1 MVQVPRGPTVNAVTV
16 EVVSAKCP
24 HSVLAFASGRWTKS
38 EKSRMAQQPNTNF
51 ERTKRGEG
59 TMRRAGPA
67 SPGREEHSAGRVDKF
82 LATALDLFA
91 ERNFA
96 SVTIKDIAKALGVNT
111 ALIYYYFDS
120 KTDLFRA
127 TIEHAVARAFENVR
141 ALDNKSADPAT
152 IIAAWLANHVN
163 EYDEIHRFVKIALDF
178 RGAHEGDP
186 AIANTIESFYVEERK
201 LLSRVIREGT
211 KQGLFKP
218 VDPNRMAQF
227 ISTYL
232 DGCMVRSVILSDFD
246 LEGAV
251 RDLHRRVLEM
261 LGYSG
266 KAPMKRR
273 RR

>member
-1 MVQVPRGPTVNAVTV
+1 
-16 EVVSAKCP
+16 
-24 HSVLAFASGRWTKS
+24 
-38 EKSRMAQQPNTNF
+38 MAHQPESDF
-51 ERTKRGEG
+51 EREKRGEAKSRTRSSG
-59 TMRRAGPA
+59 SR
-67 SPGREEHSAGRVDKF
+67 REEHSAGRVDKF

-127 TIEHAVARAFENVR
+127 TIAHAVARAFENVHS
-141 ALDNKSADPAT
+141 LDDKNADPAT
-152 IIAAWLANHVN
+152 MIGAWLGNHVN
-163 EYDEIHRFVKIALDF
+163 KYDEIHRFVKIALDF
-178 RGAHEGDP
+178 RGAHEGDDP
-186 AIANTIESFYVEERK
+186 DIAKTIESFYIEERK
-201 LLSRVIREGT
+201 LLSKIIREGVR
-211 KQGLFKP
+211 QGLFKP
-218 VDPNRMAQF
+218 VDPSPLAQF

-232 DGCMVRSVILSDFD
+232 DGCMVRSVILPDFD

-266 KAPMKRR
+266 KARMKRQR
-273 RR
+273 R

>member
-1 MVQVPRGPTVNAVTV
+1 M
-16 EVVSAKCP
+16 
-24 HSVLAFASGRWTKS
+24 S
-38 EKSRMAQQPNTNF
+38 EKRNVAEQSNRDF
-51 ERTKRGEG
+51 EVMKRGEAG
-59 TMRRAGPA
+59 VRRGGPA
-67 SPGREEHSAGRVDKF
+67 NSRREEHNAARIDEF
-82 LATALDLFA
+82 LSTALDLFA

-96 SVTIKDIAKALGVNT
+96 SVTIKDIAQTLGVNT

-163 EYDEIHRFVKIALDF
+163 KYAEIHRFVKIALDF
-178 RGAHEGDP
+178 RGAHEGNP
-186 AIANTIESFYVEERK
+186 EISNTIEGFYVEERK
-201 LLSRVIREGT
+201 LLSKIIREGIN
-211 KQGLFKP
+211 QGLFKP

-232 DGCMVRSVILSDFD
+232 DGCMVRSVVLTDFN

-251 RDLHRRVLEM
+251 RDLHRRLYEM

-266 KAPMKRR
+266 KTHIKRQR
-273 RR
+273 HPKPR

>member
-1 MVQVPRGPTVNAVTV
+1 MNELREEPM
-16 EVVSAKCP
+16 K
-24 HSVLAFASGRWTKS
+24 H
-38 EKSRMAQQPNTNF
+38 QPARDF
-51 ERTKRGEG
+51 ERMKRAERDV
-59 TMRRAGPA
+59 RRAGPVG
-67 SPGREEHSAGRVDKF
+67 PRREDHSAARVDTF
-82 LATALDLFA
+82 LVTALDLFA

-127 TIEHAVARAFENVR
+127 TIEHAVGRAFENVR
-141 ALDNKSADPAT
+141 ALEDVSADPPS
-152 IIAAWLANHVN
+152 IISAWLENHVN
-163 EYDEIHRFVKIALDF
+163 KYAEIHRFVKIALDF

-186 AIANTIESFYVEERK
+186 EIAKAIESFYDKERK
-201 LLSRVIREGT
+201 LLSKVIRQGI

-218 VDPNRMAQF
+218 VDPKPMAQF

-246 LEGAV
+246 LDGAV
-251 RDLHRRVLEM
+251 RDLHRRTLDM

-266 KAPMKRR
+266 KRRMKPQRR
-273 RR
+273 

>member
-1 MVQVPRGPTVNAVTV
+1 MRVPPGLSVNVAKVTV
-16 EVVSAKCP
+16 MPAKSP
-24 HSVLAFASGRWTKS
+24 RAAIAPDLWMKSDKGRMTHQP
-38 EKSRMAQQPNTNF
+38 SRDI
-51 ERTKRGEG
+51 ERKKPGARLV
-59 TMRRAGPA
+59 RRAA
-67 SPGREEHSAGRVDKF
+67 AARPGRDDHSASRVDKF
-82 LATALDLFA
+82 LRVSLDLFA
-91 ERNFA
+91 ESNFA
-96 SVTIKDIAKALGVNT
+96 SVTIKDIAKALNVNT

-127 TIEHAVARAFENVR
+127 TIEYAVAGAFENVR
-141 ALDNKSADPAT
+141 ALDDRSANPPA

-163 EYDEIHRFVKIALDF
+163 KYAEIHRFVKIALDF

-186 AIANTIESFYVEERK
+186 DIANSIEHFYDEERK
-201 LLSRVIREGT
+201 LLSKIIRQGI
-211 KQGLFKP
+211 KQGLFRT

>member
-1 MVQVPRGPTVNAVTV
+1 MAEQ
-16 EVVSAKCP
+16 S
-24 HSVLAFASGRWTKS
+24 
-38 EKSRMAQQPNTNF
+38 SRDF
-51 ERTKRGEG
+51 ERPRRGAG
-59 TMRRAGPA
+59 TVRRAGA
-67 SPGREEHSAGRVDKF
+67 TSSRREEQSAARVDEF

-96 SVTIKDIAKALGVNT
+96 SVTIKDIAERLGVNT

-127 TIEHAVARAFENVR
+127 TIEFAVAGAFENVR
-141 ALDNKSADPAT
+141 ALDNKSADPPT

-163 EYDEIHRFVKIALDF
+163 KYAEIHRFVKIALDF

-186 AIANTIESFYVEERK
+186 DIANTIESFYVEERK
-201 LLSRVIREGT
+201 LISKIIRQGI

-218 VDPNRMAQF
+218 VEPTRMAQF

-232 DGCMVRSVILSDFD
+232 DGCMVRLVIVPDFD

-251 RDLHRRVLEM
+251 DDLHRRVLEM

-266 KAPMKRR
+266 KRR
-273 RR
+273 AIRRQR

>member
-1 MVQVPRGPTVNAVTV
+1 M
-16 EVVSAKCP
+16 S
-24 HSVLAFASGRWTKS
+24 
-38 EKSRMAQQPNTNF
+38 QQPNRGF
-51 ERTKRGEG
+51 ERTRRGVG
-59 TMRRAGPA
+59 NVRRAGAA
-67 SPGREEHSAGRVDKF
+67 SSRREEQSAARVGEF

-96 SVTIKDIAKALGVNT
+96 SVTIKDIAERLGVNT

-127 TIEHAVARAFENVR
+127 TIEYAVAGAFENVR
-141 ALDNKSADPAT
+141 ALDNKSADPPT
-152 IIAAWLANHVN
+152 IIATWLANHVN
-163 EYDEIHRFVKIALDF
+163 KYAEIHRFVKIALDF
-178 RGAHEGDP
+178 RGAHEGNSD
-186 AIANTIESFYVEERK
+186 IANTIESFYVEERK
-201 LLSRVIREGT
+201 LISRIIREGI

-218 VDPNRMAQF
+218 VDPTRMAQF

-251 RDLHRRVLEM
+251 QDLHRRVHEM

-266 KAPMKRR
+266 NTRLKRQRRQKAG
-273 RR
+273 

>member
-1 MVQVPRGPTVNAVTV
+1 
-16 EVVSAKCP
+16 
-24 HSVLAFASGRWTKS
+24 
-38 EKSRMAQQPNTNF
+38 MAQQPNRDV
-51 ERTKRGEG
+51 ERVKRGEEG
-59 TMRRAGPA
+59 TRRGAPAGPR
-67 SPGREEHSAGRVDKF
+67 REEHSAARGDKF

-96 SVTIKDIAKALGVNT
+96 SVTIKDIAQALGVNT

-141 ALDNKSADPAT
+141 ALLEDKSADPPSV
-152 IIAAWLANHVN
+152 ISAWLENHVN
-163 EYDEIHRFVKIALDF
+163 KYAEIHRFVKIALDF

-186 AIANTIESFYVEERK
+186 DIANTIERFYNEERK
-201 LLSRVIREGT
+201 LLSKVIRQGI

-246 LEGAV
+246 LEDAV
-251 RDLHRRVLEM
+251 RDLHRRVLDM
-261 LGYSG
+261 LGYCG
-266 KAPMKRR
+266 KRRMKRQR
-273 RR
+273 R

>member
-1 MVQVPRGPTVNAVTV
+1 
-16 EVVSAKCP
+16 
-24 HSVLAFASGRWTKS
+24 
-38 EKSRMAQQPNTNF
+38 MAQQTTREP
-51 ERTKRGEG
+51 ERSKRGN
-59 TMRRAGPA
+59 AGLRKPK
-67 SPGREEHSAGRVDKF
+67 SVDTRREEHGAGRVDKF
-82 LATALDLFA
+82 LVAALDLFA

-127 TIEHAVARAFENVR
+127 TIEHAVAGAFETVR
-141 ALDNKSADPAT
+141 ALENRSADPPT
-152 IIAAWLANHVN
+152 VLAAWIENHVN
-163 EYDEIHRFVKIALDF
+163 KFAEIHRFVKIALDF

-186 AIANTIESFYVEERK
+186 AIANSIENFYSEERK
-201 LLSRVIREGT
+201 LLSKVIRQGI

-232 DGCMVRSVILSDFD
+232 DGCMVRSVILPDFD

-251 RDLHRRVLEM
+251 RDFHRRVIEM

-266 KAPMKRR
+266 KRPEKRPQR
-273 RR
+273 